1 MHENLSSVTL
11 YLDDEEV
18 YCKVNL
24 EKTTTSLEANSL
36 AERMG
41 HLLALL
47 SLGSLD
53 PVITHGVAEYGV
65 VSQDKKI
72 TEKILIMWND
82 ALKKLGSPKE
92 KKERAVITP
101 TEAFITREKQ

>member
-1 MHENLSSVTL
+1 MRENLSSITL
-11 YLDDEEV
+11 YLDDDEV

-24 EKTTTSLEANSL
+24 EKATSSVEINSL
-36 AERMG
+36 SERMG

-53 PVITHGVAEYGV
+53 PVITHGIAEYGV
-65 VSQDKKI
+65 VSENKKI

-92 KKERAVITP
+92 KRERAVITP

>member
-24 EKTTTSLEANSL
+24 EKAITSVEINSL
-36 AERMG
+36 SERMG

-53 PVITHGVAEYGV
+53 PVITHGIAEYGI
-65 VSQDKKI
+65 VSENKKI
-72 TEKILIMWND
+72 TEKILIMWDD

-92 KKERAVITP
+92 KRERAVITP